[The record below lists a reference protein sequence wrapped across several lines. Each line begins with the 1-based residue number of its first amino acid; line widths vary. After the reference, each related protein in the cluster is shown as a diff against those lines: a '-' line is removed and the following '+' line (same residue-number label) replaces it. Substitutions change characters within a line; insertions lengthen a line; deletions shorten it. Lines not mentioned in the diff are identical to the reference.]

1 MSIEEL
7 NKRVEN
13 PETKKGNMAIKLIT
27 FLKLNTQLSE
37 DGKE

>member
-27 FLKLNTQLSE
+27 FLN
-37 DGKE
+37 